1 MMAST
6 TSSMPRPST
15 HFQPA
20 IPPATRRASA
30 ERATT
35 LMAANEVGKGAQAL
49 MVLAAAAIVAAAIKL
64 AAAVVAPF
72 LVAACIAIA
81 VQPIFRWVHSSRI
94 PDVSA
99 VFISLL
105 VVIALLGGVGALLV
119 LALANLSGSAAQYV
133 SSLHRIQVQAT
144 AWLEAHHQHTL
155 AQSLYGSRLD
165 TLLQEAITY
174 VLISLPTVMSALIT
188 VLLLIVFMLLE
199 VTTMPKRVHAAL
211 GWSPR
216 AFSDFSR
223 TMAEIQRYLSVKTAT
238 SAATGLCAGLW
249 CALCGVPNPALWG
262 MVTFALHFIP
272 TVGGLV
278 AALPPIFIA
287 LTTYGFGRASMVLG
301 GLTLF
306 SMIIGNVIEPNALGR
321 SLSVSPLIVLV
332 SMFVWG
338 WLLGPIGA
346 LLSVPLTLIAK
357 IVLWNTSDLHWVAV
371 LLGHT
376 PPPNTRNSAE
386 ASTGRDSLLP
396 PPAKG
401 AARISSPPP

>member
-1 MMAST
+1 
-6 TSSMPRPST
+6 
-15 HFQPA
+15 
-20 IPPATRRASA
+20 
-30 ERATT
+30 
-35 LMAANEVGKGAQAL
+35 MAANDMGKGAQAL

-72 LVAACIAIA
+72 LVAACIAVA
-81 VQPIFRWVHSSRI
+81 VQPIFRWVHSSPI

-105 VVIALLGGVGALLV
+105 VVIGLLGGVGALLV
-119 LALANLSGSAAQYV
+119 LALANLGGSAAQYV
-133 SSLHRIQVQAT
+133 SALHHIQIQAT
-144 AWLEAHHQHTL
+144 AWLEAHHQHAL

-165 TLLQEAITY
+165 TLLQEATTY
-174 VLISLPTVMSALIT
+174 VVMGLPTVMSTLVT

-199 VTTMPKRVHAAL
+199 VTTMPKRIHAAL
-211 GWSPR
+211 GWSPS

-238 SAATGLCAGLW
+238 SAGTGVCAGLW
-249 CALCGVPNPALWG
+249 CAVCGVPNPALWG
-262 MVTFALHFIP
+262 LVTFALHYVP
-272 TVGGLV
+272 TVGGMV
-278 AALPPIFIA
+278 AALPPVLIA
-287 LTTYGFGRASMVLG
+287 LTTHGLGRAGVVAG
-301 GLTLF
+301 GLAFF
-306 SMIIGNVIEPNALGR
+306 SMIIGNFIEPNALGR

-371 LLGHT
+371 LLGPT
-376 PPPNTRNSAE
+376 PPANARNSSEPSA
-386 ASTGRDSLLP
+386 GPRDSLLP
-396 PPAKG
+396 PPKESPC
-401 AARISSPPP
+401 ISSPPTRGNVPRAKPLKA

>member
-1 MMAST
+1 
-6 TSSMPRPST
+6 
-15 HFQPA
+15 
-20 IPPATRRASA
+20 
-30 ERATT
+30 
-35 LMAANEVGKGAQAL
+35 MAANDMGKGAQAL

-99 VFISLL
+99 VVISLL
-105 VVIALLGGVGALLV
+105 VVIGLLGGVGALLV

-133 SSLHRIQVQAT
+133 SSLHQVQAQAT
-144 AWLEAHHQHTL
+144 VWLEAHHQHAL

-165 TLLQEAITY
+165 TLLQEGLTY
-174 VLISLPTVMSALIT
+174 VLMGLPTVMSALLT
-188 VLLLIVFMLLE
+188 VLLLIAFMLLE

-211 GWSPR
+211 GWSPST
-216 AFSDFSR
+216 FSDLSR

-238 SAATGLCAGLW
+238 SAAAGVCAGLW
-249 CALCGVPNPALWG
+249 CAVWGVPNPALWG
-262 MVTFALHFIP
+262 LVTFALHYVP
-272 TVGGLV
+272 TVGGMV
-278 AALPPIFIA
+278 AAMPPIFIA
-287 LTTYGFGRASMVLG
+287 LTAYGVGRASIVAG
-301 GLTLF
+301 GLTAF
-306 SMIIGNVIEPNALGR
+306 GMIIGNIIEPNALGR

-371 LLGHT
+371 LLGPT
-376 PPPNTRNSAE
+376 PPANARNSTEPSA
-386 ASTGRDSLLP
+386 GRDSLLP
-396 PPAKG
+396 QSKESVSTTSPSTRGKVSQAK
-401 AARISSPPP
+401 A

>member
-1 MMAST
+1 
-6 TSSMPRPST
+6 
-15 HFQPA
+15 
-20 IPPATRRASA
+20 
-30 ERATT
+30 
-35 LMAANEVGKGAQAL
+35 MAANDLGKGAQAL

-105 VVIALLGGVGALLV
+105 VVIGLLGGVGALLV
-119 LALANLSGSAAQYV
+119 LALANLSGSATQYV
-133 SSLHRIQVQAT
+133 SSLHQVQVQAT
-144 AWLEAHHQHTL
+144 AWLETHHQHAL
-155 AQSLYGSRLD
+155 AQSLYSSRLD
-165 TLLQEAITY
+165 TLLQEGITY
-174 VLISLPTVMSALIT
+174 VLMSLPTVVSALVT
-188 VLLLIVFMLLE
+188 VLLLIIFMLLE
-199 VTTMPKRVHAAL
+199 VTTMPKRVAAAL
-211 GWSPR
+211 GWSPTT
-216 AFSDFSR
+216 FSELSR

-249 CALCGVPNPALWG
+249 CAVCGVPNPALWG
-262 MVTFALHFIP
+262 LVTFALHFVP

-278 AALPPIFIA
+278 ASMPPIFIA
-287 LTTYGFGRASMVLG
+287 LTTYGVGRAGVVAA
-301 GLTLF
+301 GLTVF
-306 SMIIGNVIEPNALGR
+306 SMIIGNIIEPNALGR

-371 LLGHT
+371 LLGPT
-376 PPPNTRNSAE
+376 PHPSARNPAE
-386 ASTGRDSLLP
+386 PSGGRDSLLP
-396 PPAKG
+396 PPKG
-401 AARISSPPP
+401 SAGLDSPPSRGNVSQAKTVKV

>member
-1 MMAST
+1 
-6 TSSMPRPST
+6 
-15 HFQPA
+15 
-20 IPPATRRASA
+20 
-30 ERATT
+30 
-35 LMAANEVGKGAQAL
+35 MAANELGKGAQAL

-105 VVIALLGGVGALLV
+105 VVIGLLGGVGALLV
-119 LALANLSGSAAQYV
+119 VALANLSGSAAQYV
-133 SSLHRIQVQAT
+133 SSLHQVQVQAT
-144 AWLEAHHQHTL
+144 VWLESHHQHTL

-174 VLISLPTVMSALIT
+174 VLVSLPTVMSALLT

-199 VTTMPKRVHAAL
+199 VTTMPKRLHAAL
-211 GWSPR
+211 GWS
-216 AFSDFSR
+216 ASTFSDLSR
-223 TMAEIQRYLSVKTAT
+223 TVGEIQRYLSVKTAT
-238 SAATGLCAGLW
+238 SAATGVCAGLW

-262 MVTFALHFIP
+262 LVTSALHYVP
-272 TVGGLV
+272 TVGGMV
-278 AALPPIFIA
+278 AAMPPIFIA
-287 LTTYGFGRASMVLG
+287 LTTHGFGRAAMVFG
-301 GLTLF
+301 GFTFF

-338 WLLGPIGA
+338 WLLGPTGA

-371 LLGHT
+371 LLGPT
-376 PPPNTRNSAE
+376 PPANAR
-386 ASTGRDSLLP
+386 ASTELSAGRDSLLP
-396 PPAKG
+396 PPKG
-401 AARISSPPP
+401 AACADPPAGRSNVSQVPVESPRKLVPHG

>member
-1 MMAST
+1 
-6 TSSMPRPST
+6 
-15 HFQPA
+15 
-20 IPPATRRASA
+20 
-30 ERATT
+30 
-35 LMAANEVGKGAQAL
+35 MAANEPGKGAQAL

-105 VVIALLGGVGALLV
+105 VVLGLLGGVGALLV
-119 LALANLSGSAAQYV
+119 MALANLSGSAAQYV
-133 SSLHRIQVQAT
+133 SSLHRVQVQAT
-144 AWLEAHHQHTL
+144 LWLDSHHQHAL
-155 AQSLYGSRLD
+155 AQSLQGSPLD
-165 TLLQEAITY
+165 TLLQEGITY
-174 VLISLPTVMSALIT
+174 VLVSLPTVMSALLM
-188 VLLLIVFMLLE
+188 VLLLIAFMLLE
-199 VTTMPKRVHAAL
+199 VTTMPKRLHAAL

-216 AFSDFSR
+216 TFSDLSR

-272 TVGGLV
+272 TVGGTV

-338 WLLGPIGA
+338 WLLGPVGA
-346 LLSVPLTLIAK
+346 LLSVLLTLIAK

-371 LLGHT
+371 LLGPT
-376 PPPNTRNSAE
+376 PPANARNSAE
-386 ASTGRDSLLP
+386 PSAGRDSLLP
-396 PPAKG
+396 SLPSAKG
-401 AARISSPPP
+401 APCADSPTPRSNVSQGQPEPTGKLNPAHIRTTENRSSADLA

>member
-1 MMAST
+1 
-6 TSSMPRPST
+6 
-15 HFQPA
+15 
-20 IPPATRRASA
+20 
-30 ERATT
+30 
-35 LMAANEVGKGAQAL
+35 MAANDIGKGAQAL
-49 MVLAAAAIVAAAIKL
+49 IVLAAAAIVAAAIKL

-105 VVIALLGGVGALLV
+105 VVIGLLGGVGALLV
-119 LALANLSGSAAQYV
+119 LALANLSSSAAQYV
-133 SSLHRIQVQAT
+133 SSLHQVQVQAT
-144 AWLEAHHQHTL
+144 IWLEAHHQHAL

-165 TLLQEAITY
+165 SLLQQAMTY
-174 VLISLPTVMSALIT
+174 VLVSLPTVMSALLT

-199 VTTMPKRVHAAL
+199 VTTMPKRLHAAL
-211 GWSPR
+211 GWSPST
-216 AFSDFSR
+216 FSDVSR

-238 SAATGLCAGLW
+238 SAATGVCAGLW
-249 CALCGVPNPALWG
+249 CAVCGVPNPALWG
-262 MVTFALHFIP
+262 LVTFALHFIP
-272 TVGGLV
+272 TVGGMV
-278 AALPPIFIA
+278 AAMPPIFIA
-287 LTTYGFGRASMVLG
+287 LTAYGVGRAGVVAG
-301 GLTLF
+301 GLTVF
-306 SMIIGNVIEPNALGR
+306 SMIIGNLIEPNALGR

-371 LLGHT
+371 LLGPT
-376 PPPNTRNSAE
+376 PPASARNSAE
-386 ASTGRDSLLP
+386 PNAGRDSLLP
-396 PPAKG
+396 QAKG
-401 AARISSPPP
+401 LDCISSAPSRGKVSRAKAL

>member
-1 MMAST
+1 
-6 TSSMPRPST
+6 
-15 HFQPA
+15 
-20 IPPATRRASA
+20 
-30 ERATT
+30 
-35 LMAANEVGKGAQAL
+35 MAANDMGKGAQAL

-105 VVIALLGGVGALLV
+105 VVIGLLVGVGALLV

-133 SSLHRIQVQAT
+133 AALHQVQVQAT
-144 AWLEAHHQHTL
+144 AWLETHHQHAL
-155 AQSLYGSRLD
+155 AQSLYSSRLE
-165 TLLQEAITY
+165 TLLHGATTY
-174 VLISLPTVMSALIT
+174 VVMGLPTVLSTLLT

-211 GWSPR
+211 GWSPST
-216 AFSDFSR
+216 FSDFSR

-238 SAATGLCAGLW
+238 SAATGVCAGLW
-249 CALCGVPNPALWG
+249 CAVCGVPNPALWG
-262 MVTFALHFIP
+262 LVTFALHYVP
-272 TVGGLV
+272 TVGSLV
-278 AALPPIFIA
+278 AAMPPIFIA
-287 LTTYGFGRASMVLG
+287 LTAYGVGRASIVAG
-301 GLTLF
+301 GLALF
-306 SMIIGNVIEPNALGR
+306 SLIIGNLIEPNALGR

-371 LLGHT
+371 LLGPT
-376 PPPNTRNSAE
+376 PPASARNSAE
-386 ASTGRDSLLP
+386 PSIMRDSLLP
-396 PPAKG
+396 SGARDSLLPAP
-401 AARISSPPP
+401 ARESLLPQPRGSACITAPPPRGNVSQA

>member
-1 MMAST
+1 
-6 TSSMPRPST
+6 
-15 HFQPA
+15 
-20 IPPATRRASA
+20 
-30 ERATT
+30 
-35 LMAANEVGKGAQAL
+35 MAANDMGKGAQAL

-64 AAAVVAPF
+64 AAAVIAPF

-105 VVIALLGGVGALLV
+105 VVVGLLGGVGALLV

-133 SSLHRIQVQAT
+133 SSLHQLQLQAT
-144 AWLEAHHQHTL
+144 VWLETHHQHAL

-165 TLLQEAITY
+165 TLLQEGITY
-174 VLISLPTVMSALIT
+174 VLVSLPTVMSALVT

-211 GWSPR
+211 GWSPNT
-216 AFSDFSR
+216 FSDLSR

-249 CALCGVPNPALWG
+249 CFVCGVPNPALWG
-262 MVTFALHFIP
+262 LLTFALHYVP

-278 AALPPIFIA
+278 ASAPPIFIA
-287 LTTYGFGRASMVLG
+287 LTAYGPGRAGVVAA
-301 GLTLF
+301 GLTIF

-338 WLLGPIGA
+338 WLLGPTGA

-371 LLGHT
+371 LLGPT
-376 PPPNTRNSAE
+376 PHPGSRS
-386 ASTGRDSLLP
+386 STEPRINRDSLLP
-396 PPAKG
+396 PAREPTAVDSEPTRGTVPPAK
-401 AARISSPPP
+401 AINV